1 MNQCES
7 RSRVG
12 RGVMAA
18 MVVSAC
24 GLAMSAPSALGAS
37 LVASTNAPARPAL
50 VGESG
55 EWLLHERGAMMLNL
69 AQVSI
74 ACYEENLT
82 REQYDSLMDRFGL
95 LPAAFG
101 EDWFA
106 GRFVTT
112 NNVWFGEGTT
122 QSNGLARGANL
133 TYSFPNDG
141 VSWGISS
148 VGLGTGAN
156 NLGASLINSST
167 IGQGNPARLDFG
179 RELIRQTFAGWQF
192 YSGLSYREVADDNV
206 PQNQTV
212 NRVATRGDIRVGAY
226 AFPGGQNG
234 VLAYNAFPAP
244 ASGVPITGG
253 DMAIN
258 SAYFTGSS
266 FNSASSNWRFFRNTV
281 AHEHGHGTGFIHTV
295 PCNSSKLMEPSIFT
309 SQDMQRIDDIRGAQ
323 RNYGDRYEG
332 NNSAQNA
339 HNLGNLTNR
348 SVAEPFLSTNGQTG
362 FNNSDEDW
370 FRFTIDS
377 ARPVTITVTPTGG
390 TYSAGQQ
397 SGGCSGSTGTIT
409 ASQAGNLSL
418 ELRDAAGNTIIAD
431 ATAGA
436 AGVAETVT
444 LGSLPAGEYTVRVF
458 DVGPNLAGNQ
468 IVQLY
473 DMVVRV
479 NNLNTE
485 PLAVPGVDKR
495 IAANTNCYF
504 IGNVNSRATQAS
516 ATIFTSGYDWDLDG
530 DGVFETNDQTQP
542 VFTYP
547 SNGVYE
553 VTLRVTDSFNTSGL
567 GTMNVTVFGATTDL
581 ATVSPNT
588 GEQGQLVPVTF
599 TGVNLK
605 NVSAASEF
613 TVSGSGVTVVGTPV
627 PNALGTEVTGLSLFI
642 DPGASVGA
650 RDISVFNADGSDTL
664 VGGFTVTMG
673 MVVNCPGDTNG
684 DNEVNFTDLNTVLAQ
699 FGQNGMGLSGDLN
712 GDEVVNFN
720 DLNEVLANFGNTC
733 P

>member
-1 MNQCES
+1 
-7 RSRVG
+7 
-12 RGVMAA
+12 MAA

-24 GLAMSAPSALGAS
+24 GLAIGAPSALGAS
-37 LVASTNAPARPAL
+37 LVASTNAPSTAAL
-50 VGESG
+50 AGESG
-55 EWLLHERGAMMLNL
+55 EWLLFERGAMLLNL
-69 AQVSI
+69 AQHSI

-82 REQYDSLMDRFGL
+82 REQYNDLMDRFGL

-101 EDWFA
+101 DDWFA

-112 NNVWFGEGTT
+112 SNVWFGEGTT
-122 QSNGLARGANL
+122 QSSGLARGANL

-156 NLGASLINSST
+156 NLAQSLINSST

-179 RELIRQTFAGWQF
+179 RELIRQAFAGWQY
-192 YSGLSYREVADDNV
+192 YSGLNYREVADDNV

-212 NRVATRGDIRVGAY
+212 NRVATRGDIRIGAY
-226 AFPGGQNG
+226 GFPGGQNG

-244 ASGVPITGG
+244 SSGVPITGG

-266 FNSASSNWRFFRNTV
+266 FNSSASNWRFFRNTV

-295 PCNSSKLMEPSIFT
+295 PCNNTKLMEPAIFT

-332 NNSAQNA
+332 NNSALNA
-339 HNLGNLTNR
+339 HSLGDLTDR
-348 SVAEPFLSTNGQTG
+348 SVAELFLSTNGQTG
-362 FNNSDEDW
+362 FGNSDEDW
-370 FRFTIDS
+370 FRFTLDS

-390 TYSAGQQ
+390 IYSAGQQ
-397 SGGCSGSTGTIT
+397 SSGCSGAAGTIT
-409 ASQAGNLSL
+409 ATQAGNLSL
-418 ELRDAAGNTIIAD
+418 ELRDANGNTIIAD
-431 ATAGA
+431 ATSGA
-436 AGVAETVT
+436 PGVAETVS
-444 LGSLPAGEYTVRVF
+444 LGSLPAGEYTIRVF

-479 NNLNTE
+479 NNLNTA
-485 PLAVPGVDKR
+485 PVAIPGVDKR
-495 IAANTNCYF
+495 IAAGSQCFF
-504 IGNVNSRATQAS
+504 IGNVLSRATQAS

-530 DGVFETNDQTQP
+530 DGVFETNDTTQP
-542 VFTYP
+542 SFTYQ

-553 VTLRVTDSFNTSGL
+553 VTLRVTDNFGTVGF
-567 GTMNVTVFGATTDL
+567 GTMNVTVFGATTDI
-581 ATVSPNT
+581 ASVSPNT
-588 GEQGQLVPVTF
+588 GEQGQLVPVTI
-599 TGVNLK
+599 TGVNLR

-613 TVSGSGVTVVGTPV
+613 TVSGSGVSVVGAPV

-642 DPGASVGA
+642 DPGAAIGV

-664 VGGFTVTMG
+664 VGAFTVTMG

-699 FGQNGMGLSGDLN
+699 FGQSGMGLSGDLN
-712 GDEVVNFN
+712 GDEIVNFN